1 MSYLSYFS
9 LTDDPFV
16 PQGSERFGYF
26 ESQDFKQATARLN
39 HLKELRGMGLM
50 TGFAGAGKTTVLR
63 AFADSLHPAKYRVMY
78 QPMNA
83 LSVREFYVALC
94 LGLGLEPSYRKI
106 DMYRQIQAYLLDL
119 AEHKKITPVLILDEA
134 QAMNRQILLD
144 LPVLLNFHME
154 RAMPLLLI
162 LSGLPEM
169 VNRLHFTAMEP
180 LTQRLITNY
189 NFLGLSVEDVGD
201 YLLNRLNQVDGRI
214 QLFDTQAITVL
225 HQASRGAVRVIDA
238 LATRSLRL
246 ASQLKLQ
253 QITAD
258 VVMSAK
264 EDMV

>member
-1 MSYLSYFS
+1 
-9 LTDDPFV
+9 
-16 PQGSERFGYF
+16 
-26 ESQDFKQATARLN
+26 
-39 HLKELRGMGLM
+39 
-50 TGFAGAGKTTVLR
+50 
-63 AFADSLHPAKYRVMY
+63 
-78 QPMNA
+78 
-83 LSVREFYVALC
+83 
-94 LGLGLEPSYRKI
+94 
-106 DMYRQIQAYLLDL
+106 
-119 AEHKKITPVLILDEA
+119 
-134 QAMNRQILLD
+134 
-144 LPVLLNFHME
+144 
-154 RAMPLLLI
+154 MPLLLI

-214 QLFDTQAITVL
+214 QLFDTQAITVF